1 MTQNESR
8 PRVSL
13 KGFAFYALTS
23 LVILGVLLALFVIDE
38 IWSQIVA
45 GIFIAALVIPP
56 LLVIVA
62 WLFLRGTIA
71 DQKAAIELEVERRSR
86 AAKDAAERRARAR
99 SSYIGP
105 NGLPRD

>member
-1 MTQNESR
+1 MAQNESR
-8 PRVSL
+8 LRVSL
-13 KGFAFYALTS
+13 KGFAFYALAS
-23 LVILGVLLALFVIDE
+23 LVVLGVLLALFAVDE

-45 GIFIAALVIPP
+45 GIFIAALIVPP
-56 LLVIVA
+56 LLVIIA

-71 DQKAAIELEVERRSR
+71 DQKAAIALEIERRNQ
-86 AAKDAAERRARAR
+86 AAKDAAERRARTR